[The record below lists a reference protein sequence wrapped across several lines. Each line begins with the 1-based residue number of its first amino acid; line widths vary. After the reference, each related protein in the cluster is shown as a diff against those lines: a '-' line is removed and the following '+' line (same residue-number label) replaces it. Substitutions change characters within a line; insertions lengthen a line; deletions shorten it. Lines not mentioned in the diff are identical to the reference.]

1 MDIICEC
8 MLDKMGELCTIC
20 RTHYH
25 RTHVVMLA
33 DLAPVYAPAEV
44 LLQYEIEPD
53 TSTSSVP
60 LHEWMGYIHLDIL
73 VYHGIEGIFWHL
85 LDL

>member
-1 MDIICEC
+1 
-8 MLDKMGELCTIC
+8 MLDKMSYLRTIC

-25 RTHVVMLA
+25 RTHIVIFCYF
-33 DLAPVYAPAEV
+33 APVDTFFQAFFE
-44 LLQYEIEPD
+44 YEIEPD

-60 LHEWMGYIHLDIL
+60 LHERMSHIHLDIL
-73 VYHGIEGIFWHL
+73 VYYGIEGILWHL